1 MTNWLQ
7 MPKKFVRYTKDN
19 GLRAAM
25 RKTYS
30 KLKGETAVPHY
41 VRWLEKFGNI
51 SEGDL
56 NELQQDIAAM
66 KTHPVISVVMPVY
79 NPDVRYLREAIDSVL
94 AQVYPWWEL
103 CIADDASPNEAV
115 RDVLRSY
122 EKKDS
127 RIHVAYRQQNGH
139 ISAATNTALTLVTG
153 GYVALMDHDDM
164 LPNGALYFIAREI
177 DAAEGAVD
185 LIYTDEDKI
194 DGDNRPYDP
203 YFKADWD
210 PVMILS
216 QNFVAHLGV
225 YRTELLRAIGGFR
238 DGYEGSQDYD
248 MLLRFLSAMPQ
259 KDGAADERRIRHIPR
274 VLYHWRIFPGNHT
287 FSTDHQDISD
297 RSAKASLTEYF
308 AGHPEISIE
317 KLPSFPGCWR
327 IRYTPKDWPRISII
341 IPTKDKADVLKRCVA
356 SILAKTD
363 YPGTYEVLIV
373 DNASEEPATKAYY
386 ESLKGE
392 PRVRVLHYDQPFNYA
407 AINNFAAAEA
417 SGDAFLFLNNDTEVL
432 VNSWLRDL
440 VSSITRPG
448 VGIAGAKL
456 CYPDGRVQHCGVTLG
471 IYGVA
476 SHTGRG
482 TGRDSGGYFGWM
494 ALERCVSAVTG
505 ACMLVRREAFEAVH
519 GFDAAT
525 FAVSYNDVDLCLRVG
540 DAGWRVVVNPAAEL
554 THYESV
560 SRGAD
565 ETPAQ
570 KALNRQERHAMY
582 ARYGARLHH
591 DPHYNPNLTLENEN
605 FEIAAYPRIGKP
617 WRPWKEFVCPFHR
630 GDVLLGL
637 QAAMTAHAA
646 GQRVR
651 MHVSRQILPWILD
664 VSAPFPIVPVSQAI
678 PKAGETYLRFQQA
691 EIEAS
696 DHEGSSGR
704 IIGSHPAF
712 DFDFLGLDIV
722 ENMLHAFELPLG
734 TKLESLRPA
743 ARPVADKDLALLGQ
757 HTLLIHPYGGWHLK
771 SLPGRMAQDLIA
783 LANKQGF
790 HVIQIGGAG
799 DAQIAGCDGYLLRNE
814 NLGWWRTVFEHAAAL
829 IGVDSWTSHF
839 AALLDTPQI
848 TLYGTTTARDV
859 SSKAHFRVQHAPAL
873 LCDTTAPCSPCHKF
887 QCEKGAADC
896 LGFSFDE
903 AEVASFLDGLIAP
916 HSRKDSQA

>member
-605 FEIAAYPRIGKP
+605 FELAAYPRIGKP